1 MEHLPEHNHI
11 IQLLGAYE
19 DHHKV
24 YLVMELCEGGE
35 LYDRIVN
42 MNFCSESDV
51 ATAFKDIIQAVKVCH
66 ENGIMHRDIKPE
78 NLLYTSK
85 EKTAR
90 LKVIDFGLSTFFTPG
105 QRFGEVVGTYCYM
118 APEVLMGDYGK
129 EVDIWSAGVILY
141 ILFCGETPFSGETDE
156 EIKLAVRKGEIDERK
171 LNSHEISEDAK
182 DLVRGMLNLDPK
194 KRLTVQQILGFGYPL
209 DKLVGLIRV
218 GCLYNT
224 KASLAG
230 KNGETQL
237 RPRKEGQIKE
247 E

>member
-1 MEHLPEHNHI
+1 MMEHLPEHNHI

-42 MNFCSESDV
+42 MHFCTEKDA
-51 ATAFKDIIQAVKVCH
+51 ATAFKDIIQAVKVREPLPPCFIIYLHVVVLFFYIFVYVKQVCH

-105 QRFGEVVGTYCYM
+105 T
-118 APEVLMGDYGK
+118 
-129 EVDIWSAGVILY
+129 
-141 ILFCGETPFSGETDE
+141 
-156 EIKLAVRKGEIDERK
+156 
-171 LNSHEISEDAK
+171 
-182 DLVRGMLNLDPK
+182 
-194 KRLTVQQILGFGYPL
+194 
-209 DKLVGLIRV
+209 
-218 GCLYNT
+218 
-224 KASLAG
+224 
-230 KNGETQL
+230 
-237 RPRKEGQIKE
+237 
-247 E
+247 